1 MTDMTEVPA
10 LQQTPTDRWLAA
22 VPELPPLDGP
32 AGAGERLLLLLH
44 YGVDWDAGWVSGKR
58 HTYWDRILPDYVLQ
72 AALRAANLRRFWQQ
86 VSQQIQSKPRNSAE
100 RVELEALLRSD
111 DRAVLEALR
120 WETEALLLRVRIIAE
135 AVRASRRNELS
146 T

>member
-1 MTDMTEVPA
+1 MTDTVKAPA
-10 LQQTPTDRWLAA
+10 PQRMPTDRWLAA

-32 AGAGERLLLLLH
+32 AGTGERLLLLLH

-58 HTYWDRILPDYVLQ
+58 HAYWDRILPDYVLQ

-86 VSQQIQSKPRNSAE
+86 VSPQLQSRPRNSAE
-100 RVELEALLRSD
+100 RVELEALLRAD
-111 DRAVLEALR
+111 DRAVLEAL
-120 WETEALLLRVRIIAE
+120 LLRVRIMAE
-135 AVRASRRNELS
+135 AVRADRRTEIP